1 MNGLHGSDVSAEARR
16 AIASAEAR
24 VADRDGFRETLGPC
38 CVRLREGL
46 FDDPTGKSL
55 RPSLAIKL
63 WHVQPLSQKY
73 FCFSEIKIRLYDS
86 PSRPTQRGVSRS
98 SRT

>member
-24 VADRDGFRETLGPC
+24 VADRDGFRETLSPC

-55 RPSLAIKL
+55 RPSLAVKL
-63 WHVQPLSQKY
+63 WHVQPLPQKY
-73 FCFSEIKIRLYDS
+73 FCFSEAQIR
-86 PSRPTQRGVSRS
+86 TI
-98 SRT
+98 